1 MLAGRR
7 MTFLHGAQRDII
19 DRTGSTPAGAVKA
32 LQALTGSFLQGV
44 ESRGWSRHV
53 ADRTGPSFR
62 AWTVDRV
69 AGYSQRHECH
79 RCDGLCN
86 RCS

>member
-1 MLAGRR
+1 

-44 ESRGWSRHV
+44 ESRGRSRHV

-62 AWTVDRV
+62 AWTGDRFVDRV
-69 AGYSQRHECH
+69 AGYSSATSAIDAMACAIVAA
-79 RCDGLCN
+79 
-86 RCS
+86 SA